1 MERLQ
6 ELLEVKEFEVKKE
19 GLGFGPSRVYS
30 SNIKVILT
38 IQIGIYEI
46 DCEFFV
52 VTGNVPILL
61 GNDVMVPLGG
71 KIDMVE
77 NMLVLKY
84 VDMEMPIIPTQGGH
98 FVIPVR
104 SIADV
109 YANNILGEV
118 ADAVMVMMLLLRN
131 FLMK

>member
-1 MERLQ
+1 M
-6 ELLEVKEFEVKKE
+6 
-19 GLGFGPSRVYS
+19 
-30 SNIKVILT
+30 
-38 IQIGIYEI
+38 
-46 DCEFFV
+46 
-52 VTGNVPILL
+52 TGNVPILL